1 MEIEQ
6 IKRIY
11 VEKKKPFDIEAE
23 HLFYD
28 LKENL
33 GIKQLTGVRVLNR
46 YDISGITDDE
56 YTAARNTIFSEP
68 PVDIVYDEEIPT
80 GVDETVIAIEYLP
93 GQYDQRADS
102 AAQCIQIITLKK
114 RPVISAAQIVILKGT
129 ISTSELSR
137 IKNYLINPV
146 DSKEAVLTKP
156 EKLLLDFDIPEEVE
170 ILKGFTD
177 FSDEVL
183 EEFRISHQLAMSFE
197 DLQFCRR
204 YFKEQEKRDPFITEI
219 KMLDTYWS
227 DHCRH
232 TTFETRIKNVEFE
245 DSPFTLPI
253 KKAFEKYLN
262 AYKTLYPQKAQD
274 ADICLMNIAQMSM
287 KELRKKGQ
295 LEDMEISAEV
305 NACSIIREVT
315 VNGEKEEWLVMFK
328 NETHN
333 HPTEI
338 EPFGGA
344 ATCLGGTIR
353 DPLSGRA
360 YVYQAMRVTGSGNPH
375 RKIQDTLPGKLPQR
389 KITTEAAHGYSSY
402 GNQIGVPSGIIS
414 ELYHDGYIAKRME
427 VGAVIGAIPRKHV
440 IREEPEPGD
449 VILLVGGRT
458 GRDGIGGATGS
469 SKTHTEDSIYTAGAE
484 VQKGNPPEERKLQR
498 LFRNP
503 GACRLI
509 KRSNDF
515 GAGGVS
521 VAIGELAGGLEIF
534 LDKVPKKYEGLDGT
548 ELALSES
555 QERMAVVISPGN
567 VEKFKTLAKEENL
580 EATEIAY
587 VTQGNRLKMYWR
599 DTPIVDISREFINT
613 HGVRQ
618 ETEVKV
624 TAPEETN
631 HFFNRQPEAVKQI
644 LKTANIKTAWLEN
657 LKDLNIGSQR
667 GLVERFDSTVGGGTV
682 LMPFG
687 GKYQFTPTEAMAA
700 KIPIFSDQTQTTSNQ
715 KFLRGDARKAQSAGR
730 KANNTINAMRQ
741 APSSMRLPPGR
752 RRHDTTT
759 ASLMSYGFNPGI
771 SIWSPFH
778 GAVYAVVEAVTRIVA
793 TGGNYQTVRTS
804 LQEYF
809 EKLGKDKTRWGK
821 PFSALLGAYHA
832 LTELGIASIGGKDSM
847 SGSFEDLDVPP
858 TLIAFAVDTGD
869 VNHVISPEFKKT
881 DSVIIYIKLKRDEFE
896 LPKFDLLKKNCS
908 CISQLIKGSKILSA
922 QTVRNGGIAAA
933 VSKMAFGN
941 KIGLHLT
948 ASIEP
953 DAIFTPDYGSFL
965 LEISGSEDIKALFK
979 GIDYQVLGH
988 TLEASVIRFMDT
1000 EIDIDEALSVWE
1012 TPLEAIFP
1020 TRTKANDP
1028 EPYSVS
1034 YSERNPR
1041 RPAVKIARPRVL
1053 IPVFPGTNC
1062 EYETQAAFERAGAI
1076 VDTLVFRNLTPS
1088 DLDESLEV
1096 LNKKIQNSQ
1105 IIVIPGGFS
1114 AGDEPDGSGKFIAA
1128 VSRNPH
1134 INDAI
1139 MALLNQRDG
1148 LMLGICNGFQAL
1160 VKLGL
1165 IPFGEIRDLEETSP
1179 TLTFN
1184 RIGRHISRM
1193 VRTRIV
1199 SVLSPW
1205 FIHHEPGDIHFI
1217 PASHGEGRFI
1227 ASPDII
1233 KQLMEKGQIATQ
1245 YVDMEGNPTMD
1256 VNFNP
1261 NGSMNAVEG
1270 VTSPDGRILGKMG
1283 HTERISSNTAI
1294 NIPGDKNQKL
1304 FQSGV
1309 DYFG

>member
-33 GIKQLTGVRVLNR
+33 GIKHLTGLRIVNR
-46 YDISGITDDE
+46 FDISGITDDE
-56 YTAARNTIFSEP
+56 YTIARTTVFSEP
-68 PVDIVYDEEIPT
+68 PVDMVYDEEIPV
-80 GVDETVIAIEYLP
+80 GEDETVIAVEYLP
-93 GQYDQRADS
+93 GQYNQRADS

-114 RPVISAAQIVILKGT
+114 RPTISAARVFILKGT
-129 ISTSELSR
+129 ISQDELAK
-137 IKNYLINPV
+137 IKNYLVNPV
-146 DSKEAVLTKP
+146 DSREALLTKP
-156 EKLLLDFDIPEEVE
+156 GKLLPDFEVPQEVE
-170 ILKGFTD
+170 VLKGFTTLSAD
-177 FSDEVL
+177 GL
-183 EEFRISHQLAMSFE
+183 EKFRLSRQLAMSFD
-197 DLQFCRR
+197 DLHFCQV
-204 YFKEQEKRDPFITEI
+204 YFREQEKRDPSITEI
-219 KMLDTYWS
+219 KVLDTYWS

-232 TTFETRIKNVEFE
+232 TTFQTRIKNVEFE

-262 AYKTLYPQKAQD
+262 AYKTLYPQKAGD
-274 ADICLMNIAQMSM
+274 ADICLMNITQMSM
-287 KELRKKGQ
+287 KELRKKGR

-305 NACSIIREVT
+305 NACSIIREVP
-315 VNGEKEEWLVMFK
+315 VNGKKEEWLVMFK

-344 ATCLGGTIR
+344 ATCLGGAIR

-360 YVYQAMRVTGSGNPH
+360 YVYQAMRVTGSGTPH

-402 GNQIGVPSGIIS
+402 GNQIGVPTGMVS

-427 VGAVIGAIPRKHV
+427 VGAVIGAVPRKHV
-440 IREEPEPGD
+440 IREEPAPGD

-503 GACRLI
+503 EACRLI

-548 ELALSES
+548 ELAISES
-555 QERMAVVISPGN
+555 QERMAVVISPGS
-567 VEKFKTLAKEENL
+567 VEKFKSLAKEENL

-587 VTQGNRLKMYWR
+587 VTPGDRLKMYWR
-599 DTPIVDISREFINT
+599 DTAVVDISREFINT
-613 HGVRQ
+613 NGVRQ

-624 TAPEETN
+624 TAPDETN
-631 HFFNRQPEAVKQI
+631 HFFNRLPEV
-644 LKTANIKTAWLEN
+644 LDIKTAWLEN

-700 KIPIFSDQTQTTSNQ
+700 KIPVLS
-715 KFLRGDARKAQSAGR
+715 GDTA
-730 KANNTINAMRQ
+730 
-741 APSSMRLPPGR
+741 
-752 RRHDTTT
+752 T
-759 ASLMSYGFNPGI
+759 ASLMSYGFNPEI
-771 SIWSPFH
+771 STWSPFH

-793 TGGNYQTVRTS
+793 AGGNYQTVRTS

-809 EKLGKDKTRWGK
+809 EKLRKDKTRWGK

-832 LTELGIASIGGKDSM
+832 LTELGIPAIGGKDSM

-858 TLIAFAVDTGD
+858 TLIAFAVDTVD
-869 VNHVISPEFKKT
+869 VNQVISPEFKKPG
-881 DSVIIYIKLKRDEFE
+881 SVIVYLKLERDEYE
-896 LPKFDLLKKNCS
+896 LPQFDLLKKNCS
-908 CISQLIKGSKILSA
+908 GISQLIEEGKILSA

-941 KIGLHLT
+941 KIGLHLA
-948 ASIEP
+948 ASIG
-953 DAIFTPDYGSFL
+953 ANALFTPDYGSFL
-965 LEISGSEDIKALFK
+965 LEIDGVEDIEAFFK
-979 GIDYQVLGH
+979 GINYQVLGH
-988 TLEASVIRFMDT
+988 TLKEPVIRFQEA

-1012 TPLEAIFP
+1012 VPLEAIFP
-1020 TRTKANDP
+1020 IRTQETDP
-1028 EPYSVS
+1028 VPYSIS
-1034 YSERNPR
+1034 YNKRNPR
-1041 RPAVKIARPRVL
+1041 RPTVKIARPRVL

-1076 VDTLVFRNLTPS
+1076 VDPLVFRNLTPL
-1088 DLDESLEV
+1088 DLDESLEA
-1096 LNKKIQNSQ
+1096 LKKKIQNSQ
-1105 IIVIPGGFS
+1105 IMVIPGGFS
-1114 AGDEPDGSGKFIAA
+1114 AGDEPDGAGKFIAA
-1128 VSRNPH
+1128 VGRNPH
-1134 INDAI
+1134 IKDAV
-1139 MALLNQRDG
+1139 MALLNERDG
-1148 LMLGICNGFQAL
+1148 LMLGICNGFQAF

-1184 RIGRHISRM
+1184 RIGRHVSRM
-1193 VRTRIV
+1193 VQTRIV

-1205 FIHHEPGDIHFI
+1205 FIHHEPGDIHII
-1217 PASHGEGRFI
+1217 PASHSEGRFI
-1227 ASPDII
+1227 AGAGLI

-1245 YVDMEGNPTMD
+1245 YVDMEGKPTME

-1283 HTERISSNTAI
+1283 HTERMSSNTAI

>member
-1 MEIEQ
+1 MEH

-33 GIKQLTGVRVLNR
+33 GVKNLTGLRLLNR

-56 YTAARNTIFSEP
+56 YAAARTTIFSEP
-68 PVDIVYDEEIPT
+68 PVDMVYDEKITIGEDEI
-80 GVDETVIAIEYLP
+80 VIAIEYLP

-114 RPVISAAQIVILKGT
+114 RPVISAARVFILKGT
-129 ISTSELSR
+129 ISKKELAK

-156 EKLLLDFDIPEEVE
+156 KKLLLDFEVPLEVE
-170 ILKGFTD
+170 ILKGFTNLPAD
-177 FSDEVL
+177 GL
-183 EEFRISHQLAMSFE
+183 EEFRRSHGLAMSFD
-197 DLQFCRR
+197 DLHFCQE
-204 YFKEQEKRDPFITEI
+204 YFREQEKRDPFITEI
-219 KMLDTYWS
+219 KLLDTYWS

-245 DSPFTLPI
+245 DSLFTLPI

-262 AYKTLYPQKAQD
+262 AYKTLYPQKAQE

-287 KELRKKGQ
+287 KELRKKGRLQ
-295 LEDMEISAEV
+295 DMEISAEV

-315 VNGEKEEWLVMFK
+315 VNGKKEEWLVMFK

-344 ATCLGGTIR
+344 ATCLGGAIR

-389 KITTEAAHGYSSY
+389 KITTGAAHGYSSY
-402 GNQIGVPSGIIS
+402 GNQIGVPTGMVS

-427 VGAVIGAIPRKHV
+427 VGAVIGAVSRKHV
-440 IREEPEPGD
+440 IREEPVPGD

-503 GACRLI
+503 EACRLI

-548 ELALSES
+548 ELAISES
-555 QERMAVVISPGN
+555 QERMAVVISPGS
-567 VEKFKTLAKEENL
+567 VEKFKSLAKEENL

-587 VTQGNRLKMYWR
+587 VTLGDRLKMYWR
-599 DTPIVDISREFINT
+599 DTAVVDISREFINT
-613 HGVRQ
+613 HGIRQ

-624 TAPEETN
+624 TAPDETN
-631 HFFNRQPEAVKQI
+631 HFFNRLPEV
-644 LKTANIKTAWLEN
+644 LDIKTAWLEN

-700 KIPIFSDQTQTTSNQ
+700 KIPVLS
-715 KFLRGDARKAQSAGR
+715 GDTA
-730 KANNTINAMRQ
+730 
-741 APSSMRLPPGR
+741 
-752 RRHDTTT
+752 T
-759 ASLMSYGFNPGI
+759 ASLMSYGFNPEI
-771 SIWSPFH
+771 STWSPFH

-793 TGGNYQTVRTS
+793 AGGNYQTVRTS

-809 EKLGKDKTRWGK
+809 EKLRKDKVRWGK

-832 LTELGIASIGGKDSM
+832 LIELGIPAIGGKDSM

-858 TLIAFAVDTGD
+858 TLIAFAVDTVE
-869 VNHVISPEFKKT
+869 VNQVISQEFKKPG
-881 DSVIIYIKLKRDEFE
+881 SVIVYLKLERDEYE
-896 LPKFDLLKKNCS
+896 LPRFDLLKKNCS
-908 CISQLIKGSKILSA
+908 CISRLIKEGKILSA

-948 ASIEP
+948 ASIE
-953 DAIFTPDYGSFL
+953 ANTLFTPDYGSFL
-965 LEISGSEDIKALFK
+965 LEIDGVEDIEALFK
-979 GIDYQVLGH
+979 GIDYQVLGY
-988 TLEASVIRFMDT
+988 TLKEPVIRFQEA

-1012 TPLEAIFP
+1012 SPLEAIFP
-1020 TRTKANDP
+1020 TRTKETDP
-1028 EPYSVS
+1028 EPYSILTAN
-1034 YSERNPR
+1034 RNPH
-1041 RPAVKIARPRVL
+1041 RPTVRIARPRVL

-1076 VDTLVFRNLTPS
+1076 VETLVFRNLTPL
-1088 DLDESLEV
+1088 DLDESLGA
-1096 LNKKIQNSQ
+1096 LKKKIQNSQ
-1105 IIVIPGGFS
+1105 IMVIPGGFS
-1114 AGDEPDGSGKFIAA
+1114 AGDEPDGAGKFIAA
-1128 VSRNPH
+1128 VGRNPH
-1134 INDAI
+1134 IKDAV
-1139 MALLNQRDG
+1139 MGLLNDRDG
-1148 LMLGICNGFQAL
+1148 LMLGICNGFQAF

-1165 IPFGEIRDLEETSP
+1165 IPFGEIRDLEEASP

-1184 RIGRHISRM
+1184 RIGRHVSRM

-1205 FIHHEPGDIHFI
+1205 FIHHEPGDIHII
-1217 PASHGEGRFI
+1217 PASHSEGRFI
-1227 ASPDII
+1227 AGAGLI
-1233 KQLMEKGQIATQ
+1233 KQSSGLKFSLLELYALVYWEGSRV
-1245 YVDMEGNPTMD
+1245 YVP
-1256 VNFNP
+1256 
-1261 NGSMNAVEG
+1261 
-1270 VTSPDGRILGKMG
+1270 GRF
-1283 HTERISSNTAI
+1283 IST
-1294 NIPGDKNQKL
+1294 
-1304 FQSGV
+1304 
-1309 DYFG
+1309 

>member
-1 MEIEQ
+1 MEQ

-11 VEKKKPFDIEAE
+11 VEKEKPFDIEAE
-23 HLFYD
+23 HVFYD

-33 GIKQLTGVRVLNR
+33 GIKHLTGVRILNR
-46 YDISGITDDE
+46 YDTSGITDDE
-56 YTAARNTIFSEP
+56 YKLARTTIFSEP
-68 PVDIVYDEEIPT
+68 PVDIVYDEEIPL
-80 GVDETVIAIEYLP
+80 GEDETVIAVEYLP

-114 RPVISAAQIVILKGT
+114 LPIISAARVFILKGT
-129 ISTSELSR
+129 ISTEELSR
-137 IKNYLINPV
+137 IKKYLINPV
-146 DSKEAVLTKP
+146 DSREAVLTKP
-156 EKLLLDFDIPEEVE
+156 EKLLLDFEIPREVE
-170 ILKGFTD
+170 ILKGFTNLSAD
-177 FSDEVL
+177 GL
-183 EEFRISHQLAMSFE
+183 EEFRLSRQLAMSFE
-197 DLQFCRR
+197 DLQFCRE
-204 YFKEQEKRDPFITEI
+204 YFKTQEKREPFITEI

-232 TTFETRIKNVEFE
+232 TTFESRIKNVEFE
-245 DSPFTLPI
+245 DSPFTVPI
-253 KKAFEKYLN
+253 KRAFEKYLN

-274 ADICLMNIAQMSM
+274 TDICLMNIAQMSM

-315 VNGEKEEWLVMFK
+315 IDGKKEEWLVMFK

-344 ATCLGGTIR
+344 ATCLGGAIR

-389 KITTEAAHGYSSY
+389 KITREAAHGYSSY
-402 GNQIGVPSGIIS
+402 GNQIGVPTGIVS

-427 VGAVIGAIPRKHV
+427 VGAVIGAVPRKYV
-440 IREEPEPGD
+440 IREEPAPGD
-449 VILLVGGRT
+449 VILLVGGKT

-503 GACRLI
+503 EACRLI

-555 QERMAVVISPGN
+555 QERMAVVISPEHA
-567 VEKFKTLAKEENL
+567 EKFKALAKEENL

-587 VTQGNRLKMYWR
+587 VTPGNRLKMYWR
-599 DTPIVDISREFINT
+599 DTAVVDISREFINT
-613 HGVRQ
+613 NGVRQ

-624 TAPEETN
+624 TAPDETN
-631 HFFNRQPEAVKQI
+631 PFFNRLPEPVKQVS
-644 LKTANIKTAWLEN
+644 KTGDIKTAWLEN

-700 KIPIFSDQTQTTSNQ
+700 KIPISSNHPQAAPNQ
-715 KFLRGDARKAQSAGR
+715 KLLRGVQGGGFLEKS
-730 KANNTINAMRQ
+730 
-741 APSSMRLPPGR
+741 PPGR
-752 RRHDTTT
+752 RRQDTTT
-759 ASLMSYGFNPGI
+759 ASLMSYGFNPEI
-771 SIWSPFH
+771 STWSPFH

-793 TGGNYQTVRTS
+793 TGGNYQKVRTS

-809 EKLGKDKTRWGK
+809 EKLGKDRTRWGK
-821 PFSALLGAYHA
+821 PFSALLGAYYA
-832 LTELGIASIGGKDSM
+832 LTELDIASIGGKDSM

-858 TLIAFAVDTGD
+858 TLIAFAVDTVD
-869 VNHVISPEFKKT
+869 VNHVISPEFKK
-881 DSVIIYIKLKRDEFE
+881 SGSIIVYIKLERDEYE
-896 LPKFDLLKKNCS
+896 LPRFDLLKKNCT
-908 CISQLIKGSKILSA
+908 CISQLIKQGKTLSA

-948 ASIEP
+948 ASIE
-953 DAIFTPDYGSFL
+953 ANALFTPDYGSFL
-965 LEISGSEDIKALFK
+965 LEIDGSEDIDALLN

-988 TLEASVIRFMDT
+988 TLKESVIRFKDT

-1020 TRTKANDP
+1020 TGTKANDP
-1028 EPYSVS
+1028 GPYSVS
-1034 YSERNPR
+1034 YNNRNPR
-1041 RPAVKIARPRVL
+1041 RPTVKIARPRVL
-1053 IPVFPGTNC
+1053 IPAFPGTNC

-1076 VDTLVFRNLTPS
+1076 VDTLVFKNLTPS
-1088 DLDESLEV
+1088 DLDESLGN
-1096 LNKKIQNSQ
+1096 LKKKIQNSQ
-1105 IIVIPGGFS
+1105 IIAIPGGFS

-1134 INDAI
+1134 IKDAI
-1139 MALLNQRDG
+1139 MSLLNERDG

-1205 FIHHEPGDIHFI
+1205 FIHHEPGDIHII

-1227 ASPDII
+1227 ANPGTI
-1233 KQLMEKGQIATQ
+1233 KQLMEKGQIAAQ

-1270 VTSPDGRILGKMG
+1270 VTSPDGRVLGKMG

>member
-1 MEIEQ
+1 MEH

-33 GIKQLTGVRVLNR
+33 GVKNLTGLRLLNR

-56 YTAARNTIFSEP
+56 YAAARTTIFSEP
-68 PVDIVYDEEIPT
+68 PVDMVYDEKITIGEDEI
-80 GVDETVIAIEYLP
+80 VIAIEYLP

-114 RPVISAAQIVILKGT
+114 RPVISAARVFILKGT
-129 ISTSELSR
+129 ISKKELAK

-156 EKLLLDFDIPEEVE
+156 KKLLLDFEVPLEVE
-170 ILKGFTD
+170 ILKGFTNLPAD
-177 FSDEVL
+177 GL
-183 EEFRISHQLAMSFE
+183 EEFRRSHGLAMSFD
-197 DLQFCRR
+197 DLHFCQE
-204 YFKEQEKRDPFITEI
+204 YFREQEKRDPFITEI
-219 KMLDTYWS
+219 KLLDTYWS

-245 DSPFTLPI
+245 DSLFTLPI

-262 AYKTLYPQKAQD
+262 AYKTLYPQKAQE

-287 KELRKKGQ
+287 KELRKKGRLQ
-295 LEDMEISAEV
+295 DMEISAEV

-315 VNGEKEEWLVMFK
+315 VNGKKEEWLVMFK

-344 ATCLGGTIR
+344 ATCLGGAIR

-402 GNQIGVPSGIIS
+402 GNQIGVPTGMVS

-427 VGAVIGAIPRKHV
+427 VGAVIGAVPRKHV
-440 IREEPEPGD
+440 IREEPAPGD

-498 LFRNP
+498 LFRDP
-503 GACRLI
+503 DACRLI

-548 ELALSES
+548 ELAISES

-567 VEKFKTLAKEENL
+567 VEKFKSLAKEENL
-580 EATEIAY
+580 EAAEIAY
-587 VTQGNRLKMYWR
+587 VTPGDRLKMYWR
-599 DTPIVDISREFINT
+599 DTAVVDISREFINA

-618 ETEVKV
+618 ETEIKV
-624 TAPEETN
+624 TAPN
-631 HFFNRQPEAVKQI
+631 KSNNFFNCLPKSLEQYLDKSFYGGSRGTVFSKRAPLAADIKAV
-644 LKTANIKTAWLEN
+644 WLEN

-687 GKYQFTPTEAMAA
+687 GEYQFTPTEAMAA
-700 KIPIFSDQTQTTSNQ
+700 KIPIFPDQIHVTPNQ
-715 KFLRGDARKAQSAGR
+715 KLLQGVQGNGFLEKS
-730 KANNTINAMRQ
+730 
-741 APSSMRLPPGR
+741 PPGR
-752 RRHDTTT
+752 RRQDTTT
-759 ASLMSYGFNPGI
+759 ASLMSYGFNPAI
-771 SIWSPFH
+771 STWSPFH

-793 TGGNYQTVRTS
+793 AGGNYQTVRTS

-832 LTELGIASIGGKDSM
+832 LTELDIPSIGGKDSM

-858 TLIAFAVDTGD
+858 GLIAFAVDTVD
-869 VNHVISPEFKKT
+869 VEHVISPEFKKT
-881 DSVIIYIKLKRDEFE
+881 DSIIVYIKLERDEFE
-896 LPKFDLLKKNCS
+896 LPRFDLLKKNCS
-908 CISQLIKGSKILSA
+908 WISQLIRQGKILSA

-948 ASIEP
+948 ASIDP
-953 DAIFTPDYGSFL
+953 GTLFTPDYGSFL
-965 LEISGSEDIKALFK
+965 LEISGVEDSDALFK
-979 GIDYQVLGH
+979 GIDYRVLGH
-988 TLEASVIRFMDT
+988 TLKEPVICFQEM
-1000 EIDIDEALSVWE
+1000 EIDIDEALSAWE

-1020 TRTKANDP
+1020 TRTKETDP
-1028 EPYSVS
+1028 GPYSILTAK
-1034 YSERNPR
+1034 RNPC
-1041 RPAVKIARPRVL
+1041 RPTVKIARPRVL
-1053 IPVFPGTNC
+1053 VPVFPGTNC

-1076 VDTLVFRNLTPS
+1076 VETLVFRNLTPA
-1088 DLDESLEV
+1088 DLDESLGA
-1096 LNKKIQNSQ
+1096 LKKKIQNSQ
-1105 IIVIPGGFS
+1105 IMVIPGGFS
-1114 AGDEPDGSGKFIAA
+1114 AGDEPDGAGKFIAA
-1128 VSRNPH
+1128 VYRNPH
-1134 INDAI
+1134 IKDAV
-1139 MALLNQRDG
+1139 MALLNERDG
-1148 LMLGICNGFQAL
+1148 LMLGICNGFQAF

-1184 RIGRHISRM
+1184 RIGRHVSRM

-1205 FIHHEPGDIHFI
+1205 FIHHEPGDIHII
-1217 PASHGEGRFI
+1217 PVSHGEGRFI
-1227 ASPDII
+1227 ADAGLI
-1233 KQLMEKGQIATQ
+1233 KQLLEKGQVATQ
-1245 YVDMEGNPTMD
+1245 YVDMEGKPTMD

-1261 NGSMNAVEG
+1261 NGSMNAIEG

-1283 HTERISSNTAI
+1283 HTERMSFNTAI